1 MAGKKEGD
9 MKFRKIFIRASII
22 TVFFIFMVI
31 PNAVSADTIT
41 FDETNF
47 LISTT
52 TTNNTPLTSNPASAP
67 AIPDD
72 STFTLVP
79 NVTNIYFTNLQGKF
93 ERYNFVLPTGY
104 SNLSFSFRTSV
115 NDLFALYING
125 TVVAIQT
132 TSSTANFVEPLPGFS
147 MNTAGTAIDTSGKLE
162 YLLTSGML
170 PLFQSGVNELTL
182 FGRDTI
188 EYGGFGLTYGEII
201 YNTNEPP
208 PNGVPE
214 PATMLLLGLGLVGLA
229 GIRRKR

>member
-1 MAGKKEGD
+1 MF
-9 MKFRKIFIRASII
+9 KFKSFIIVALVAALLAMS
-22 TVFFIFMVI
+22 
-31 PNAVSADTIT
+31 NAAFATTIN
-41 FDETNF
+41 FDLNNF

-52 TTNNTPLTSNPASAP
+52 TTNSTPLTSNPASAP

-79 NVTNIYFTNLQGKF
+79 NVTEVGESHPNYYFTNLQGKF
-93 ERYNFVLPTGY
+93 ARYNFVLPTGY

-132 TSSTANFVEPLPGFS
+132 TSSTENFYDPLPGFS
-147 MNTAGTAIDTSGKLE
+147 MNSAGSAVDTSGKLE
-162 YLLTSGML
+162 YLLTSGMQS
-170 PLFQSGVNELTL
+170 LFQVGANELTL

-188 EYGGFGLTYGEII
+188 SYGGFSTTYGEII
-201 YNTNEPP
+201 CNANEPPP

-214 PATMLLLGLGLVGLA
+214 PTTMLLFGLGLIGLA
-229 GIRRKR
+229 GVRRKCKK